1 MYPCSQN
8 GSTVATAA
16 RLLRFFSLWAVL
28 FAWQTTFAMD
38 RFDLNAQLLRAA
50 RAGDI
55 RRIGDLLDRGAAI
68 GAQDNNG
75 KTALHRAAL
84 GGHIEALSLLLHR
97 GADIGAQDN
106 NGRTALHEVAQMGRI
121 EALSLLLSSG
131 ANPYMLDR
139 RGRAAGDARMP
150 FSWGSIN
157 REELMQQYEEQLQ
170 RSAIRRSD
178 LTVAIYLEQVRRD
191 GLLRLPASGLLR
203 LPASVMETIVGYLVD
218 KAYVPHILLQPG
230 DPGIKELSTAAY
242 RDQHALLQDEGVQRH
257 ALSLM
262 CERGYQHLNY
272 ARWAHRHPEV
282 AALVG
287 EEPSRRRAIE
297 DEQKRHRRGLMSTF
311 DMLGASN

>member
-68 GAQDNNG
+68 GEKDNVG
-75 KTALHRAAL
+75 KTALHDAAL
-84 GGHIEALSLLLHR
+84 
-97 GADIGAQDN
+97 
-106 NGRTALHEVAQMGRI
+106 MGRI

-178 LTVAIYLEQVRRD
+178 LTVAIYLEKVRRD
-191 GLLRLPASGLLR
+191 GLLRLPAS
-203 LPASVMETIVGYLVD
+203 VMEIIVGYLVD

-230 DPGIKELSTAAY
+230 DPASKNC
-242 RDQHALLQDEGVQRH
+242 RQQHIGTNMHCSKTR
-257 ALSLM
+257 
-262 CERGYQHLNY
+262 
-272 ARWAHRHPEV
+272 
-282 AALVG
+282 
-287 EEPSRRRAIE
+287 
-297 DEQKRHRRGLMSTF
+297 
-311 DMLGASN
+311 ASNGMP